1 VGRIVKG
8 GASQSAVAP
17 ETALASLEAARAE
30 ADAIL
35 ARARAEA
42 ARLEADA
49 GAVLEARRVEREGE
63 VRRDRERLREE
74 LEGEVVALALAVAA
88 KVLAVAVEDP
98 RAARETARR
107 ALRLAGGGERLRLRC
122 HPADEASLRAG
133 ALQPQGVVAPVAI
146 VPDPA
151 VGRGG
156 ALLETDAGA
165 VDARIETQLG
175 RLARGLSEDT

>member
-1 VGRIVKG
+1 MGRIVKG
-8 GASQSAVAP
+8 GAQQGALATG
-17 ETALASLEAARAE
+17 TALASLELARAE
-30 ADAIL
+30 AEAIL

-49 GAVLEARRVEREGE
+49 RAEIEARRTAREGE
-63 VRRDRERLREE
+63 SRLGLERLREAME
-74 LEGEVVALALAVAA
+74 EEVVALALAVAA

-98 RAARETARR
+98 RAVRETARR
-107 ALRLAGGGERLRLRC
+107 ALRLAGGSERLRLRC
-122 HPADEASLRAG
+122 HPEDEAALRAG
-133 ALQPQGVVAPVAI
+133 ALQEDGAAAPVLI

-175 RLARGLSEDT
+175 RLARGLAEPA